1 MYKGLGWAHKG
12 GLYPGRWGYGWARI
26 RVWGGWLIKG
36 ACIIRGV
43 YKGLGWAH
51 KGGLYPGGV

>member
-12 GLYPGRWGYGWARI
+12 GLYPGGGGCI
-26 RVWGGWLIKG
+26 RVWGWLIKG
-36 ACIIRGV
+36 ASIIRGV

-51 KGGLYPGGV
+51 KGG